1 MQSKPNKLIGFIN
14 KTFSIKVNG
23 YEAKD
28 FAALLAIASAYRGY
42 VETIN
47 DKNLPNSDTL
57 HNRIKQDTEVLSLL
71 EKFLNITK
79 KYLPKLKGKK
89 AITIIDIT
97 YDPFFGDDTAN
108 AWVHGYKPAK
118 GCIGCYKFLAVHIIA
133 DNKRYFV
140 YAIPLDIVAEQAELI
155 EEALDY
161 IEDYGLKIKKVLL
174 DRGFADS
181 KILRLMNKRNLKYLC
196 LYPKHRNIK
205 EIIKEMKRNY
215 INRKFKVR
223 GVETRLVIGKEEK
236 ITWVFVTNME
246 FADFVKYKKLYR
258 KRWNIETG
266 FRMQDE
272 AQIKTKSKCI
282 EIRFFYFLVALLMY
296 NCWKVLKE
304 KISFR
309 RFLIELQRGVEY
321 ACKYTTKPT

>member
-1 MQSKPNKLIGFIN
+1 MQIKANKIVDFID
-14 KTFSIKVNG
+14 KSFSIKPNG
-23 YEAKD
+23 YQAED
-28 FAALLAIASAYRGY
+28 FAALLAIATAYKGY

-47 DKNLPNSDTL
+47 DKSLPNSDTL
-57 HNRIKQDTEVLSLL
+57 HYRVKKDTDVLSLL

-89 AITIIDIT
+89 AQ
-97 YDPFFGDDTAN
+97 
-108 AWVHGYKPAK
+108 
-118 GCIGCYKFLAVHIIA
+118 
-133 DNKRYFV
+133 
-140 YAIPLDIVAEQAELI
+140 EI

-161 IEDYGLKIKKVLL
+161 IEGYGIKTKAGLF

-181 KILRLMNKRNLKYLC
+181 KILNLLRERRIKYLM

-205 EIIKEMKRNY
+205 KIIEQTKRRY

-223 GVETRLVIGKEEK
+223 DVETRLVIGKEEK

-246 FADFVKYKKLYR
+246 FADIVKYIRLYK

-272 AQIKTKSKCI
+272 AQIRTKSKRI
-282 EIRFFYFLVALLMY
+282 EIRYFYFLVALLLY
-296 NCWKVLKE
+296 NCWKILKA

-309 RFLIELQRGVEY
+309 RFLIEIQRGVEC
-321 ACKYTTKPT
+321 ACKHLTKPT

>member
-1 MQSKPNKLIGFIN
+1 MQIKANKIVDFID
-14 KTFSIKVNG
+14 KSFSIKPNG
-23 YEAKD
+23 YQAED
-28 FAALLAIASAYRGY
+28 FAALLAIATAYKGY

-47 DKNLPNSDTL
+47 DKSLPNSDTL
-57 HNRIKQDTEVLSLL
+57 HYRVKKDTDVLSLL

-89 AITIIDIT
+89 AQVIVDIT
-97 YDPFFGDDTAN
+97 CDPFFGEETG

-118 GCIGCYKFLAVHIIA
+118 GCTGCYKFLAVHIIVE
-133 DNKRYFV
+133 NRRYFV
-140 YAIPLDIVAEQAELI
+140 YAIPMDIVADQAQEI
-155 EEALDY
+155 EDALDY
-161 IEDYGLKIKKVLL
+161 IEGYGIKTKAGLF

-181 KILRLMNKRNLKYLC
+181 KILNLLRERRIKYLM

-205 EIIKEMKRNY
+205 KIIEQTKRRY

-223 GVETRLVIGKEEK
+223 GVETRLVIGKEET

-246 FADFVKYKKLYR
+246 FADIVKYIRLYK

-272 AQIKTKSKCI
+272 AQIKTKSKRI
-282 EIRFFYFLVALLMY
+282 EIRYFYFLVALLLY
-296 NCWKVLKE
+296 NCWKILKA

-309 RFLIELQRGVEY
+309 RFLIEIQRGVEC
-321 ACKYTTKPT
+321 ACKHLTKPT